1 MTHCYKCDLICTAF
15 SKFVTFNQETM
26 LFICA
31 HVTHVN
37 YSFTVY
43 SLFQDLM
50 KKMKPEKLQDLV
62 LKLVDRE
69 PGLLFDLLKGV
80 EDSNDGIP
88 KPGPSRSGHTP
99 TWCKCSYCREMPS
112 DMEHKC
118 CSCLPRNCVSQ
129 RE

>member
-1 MTHCYKCDLICTAF
+1 
-15 SKFVTFNQETM
+15 M
-26 LFICA
+26 LSDICA
-31 HVTHVN
+31 HVKHVN

-88 KPGPSRSGHTP
+88 KTRT
-99 TWCKCSYCREMPS
+99 K
-112 DMEHKC
+112 
-118 CSCLPRNCVSQ
+118 SQ
-129 RE
+129 